1 MAMTVRL
8 TPEMDARLSIYA
20 EREGLSEQQAIV
32 QLIELADLPGER
44 EARLRQIFDKVMARD
59 AELMER
65 LADA

>member
-8 TPEMDARLSIYA
+8 TPEIDARLSTYA
-20 EREGLSEQQAIV
+20 EREGLSKQQAIV
-32 QLIELADLPGER
+32 QLIEQADLPGER
-44 EARLRQIFDKVMARD
+44 EARLKEIFDKVMTRD

>member
-8 TPEMDARLSIYA
+8 SPETDARLATFA
-20 EREGLSEQQAIV
+20 EREGLSKQQALV
-32 QLIELADLPGER
+32 RLIEQADLPGQR
-44 EARLRQIFDKVMARD
+44 DARLKEIFDKVMVRD

>member
-8 TPEMDARLSIYA
+8 TPEIDARLSSYA
-20 EREGLSEQQAIV
+20 EREGLSKQQAIV

-44 EARLRQIFDKVMARD
+44 EARLKEIFDKVMARD